1 MRNLLMSLLAATPV
15 PSETADPANT
25 WYSPGTIGFVMTF
38 IVVVAALA
46 LMFDMVRR
54 VRRVRYRAEI
64 QAKLDAEAGESS
76 LASQGSKPAAAKPAS
91 AKPTAQKSTT
101 AKPAAAKPKANST
114 RPKPDRPAAPPKP
127 KRD

>member
-1 MRNLLMSLLAATPV
+1 MRNLLLSLLAATPA
-15 PSETADPANT
+15 PTETADPANT

-38 IVVVAALA
+38 IVVVAAVA
-46 LMFDMVRR
+46 LIFDMVRR

-64 QAKLDAEAGESS
+64 QAKLDAEVGESLGES
-76 LASQGSKPAAAKPAS
+76 GSKPA
-91 AKPTAQKSTT
+91 T
-101 AKPAAAKPKANST
+101 AKPAAAKPKASTT

>member
-76 LASQGSKPAAAKPAS
+76 LASQGTKPAAAKPAN
-91 AKPTAQKSTT
+91 AKPTAQKSATT
-101 AKPAAAKPKANST
+101 KPAAAKPKASTT